1 MKKIFA
7 LILAATMILSTLA
20 LVGCG
25 SNNAADNASSAAA
38 AEVDVVDALKNIWD
52 NYEDEN
58 KFAAMGGG
66 MANPVTD
73 GPGELSLDDT
83 AEVNDKTGVPED
95 KITTIDKA
103 ATLIH
108 MMNANTFSAAAVHAA
123 EGNKAEDVA
132 TTIGDNL
139 KIRQWMCG
147 IPEKHVIIKVGSNT
161 IISAFGANDL
171 ITVFLDKA
179 KVAYPDY
186 TVLLEQ
192 TF

>member
-7 LILAATMILSTLA
+7 LILAVTMILSTLA

-123 EGNKAEDVA
+123 ESVKAEDVA

-139 KIRQWMCG
+139 KIRHWMCG

>member
-1 MKKIFA
+1 
-7 LILAATMILSTLA
+7 
-20 LVGCG
+20 
-25 SNNAADNASSAAA
+25 
-38 AEVDVVDALKNIWD
+38 
-52 NYEDEN
+52 
-58 KFAAMGGG
+58 MGGG

-123 EGNKAEDVA
+123 EGVKAEDVA

>member
-7 LILAATMILSTLA
+7 LILAVTMLLSTLA

-25 SNNAADNASSAAA
+25 ANNADDNASSEAA

-123 EGNKAEDVA
+123 EGVKAEDVA

-179 KVAYPDY
+179 KVAYPEY

>member
-25 SNNAADNASSAAA
+25 SNNAADNASSEAA

>member
-7 LILAATMILSTLA
+7 LILAVTMLLSTLA

-25 SNNAADNASSAAA
+25 ANNADDNASSEAV

-103 ATLIH
+103 ATLVH

-123 EGNKAEDVA
+123 EGVKAEDVA

-147 IPEKHVIIKVGSNT
+147 IPEKHVIIKVGANT

>member
-7 LILAATMILSTLA
+7 LILAVTMLLSTLA

-25 SNNAADNASSAAA
+25 ANNADDNASSEAV

-123 EGNKAEDVA
+123 EGVKAEDVA

-147 IPEKHVIIKVGSNT
+147 IPEKHVIIKVGANT

>member
-7 LILAATMILSTLA
+7 LILAVTMLLSTLA

-25 SNNAADNASSAAA
+25 ANNADDNASSEAV

-123 EGNKAEDVA
+123 EGVKAEDVA

-147 IPEKHVIIKVGSNT
+147 IPEKHVIIKVGANT

-179 KVAYPDY
+179 KVAYPEY

>member
-25 SNNAADNASSAAA
+25 ANNADDNASSEAV

-123 EGNKAEDVA
+123 EGVKAEDVA

-139 KIRQWMCG
+139 KIRHWMCG
-147 IPEKHVIIKVGSNT
+147 IPEKHVIIKVGANT

>member
-7 LILAATMILSTLA
+7 LILAVTMILSTLA

-139 KIRQWMCG
+139 KIRHWMCG
-147 IPEKHVIIKVGSNT
+147 IPEKHVIIKVGANT

>member
-7 LILAATMILSTLA
+7 LILAVTMLLSTLA

-25 SNNAADNASSAAA
+25 DNNADDNASSEAV

-123 EGNKAEDVA
+123 EGVKAEDVA

-147 IPEKHVIIKVGSNT
+147 IPEKHVIIKVGANT

-179 KVAYPDY
+179 KVAYPEY

>member
-7 LILAATMILSTLA
+7 LILAVTMLLSALA

-25 SNNAADNASSAAA
+25 ANNADDNASSEAV

-123 EGNKAEDVA
+123 EGVKAEDVA

-147 IPEKHVIIKVGSNT
+147 IPEKHVIIKVGANT

>member
-7 LILAATMILSTLA
+7 LILAVTMLLSTLA

-25 SNNAADNASSAAA
+25 DNNADDNASSEAV

-123 EGNKAEDVA
+123 EGVKAEDVA

-139 KIRQWMCG
+139 KIRHWMCG

-179 KVAYPDY
+179 KVAYPEY

>member
-7 LILAATMILSTLA
+7 LILAVTMLLSTLA

-179 KVAYPDY
+179 KVAYPEY

>member
-7 LILAATMILSTLA
+7 LILAVTMLLSTLA

-25 SNNAADNASSAAA
+25 ANNADDNASSEAV

-108 MMNANTFSAAAVHAA
+108 MMNANTFSAAAVHSA

-139 KIRQWMCG
+139 KIRHWMCG

>member
-7 LILAATMILSTLA
+7 LILAVTMLLSTLA

-25 SNNAADNASSAAA
+25 SNNADDNASSEAV

-123 EGNKAEDVA
+123 EGVKAEDVA

-139 KIRQWMCG
+139 KIRHWMCG
-147 IPEKHVIIKVGSNT
+147 IPEKHVIIKVGANT

>member
-7 LILAATMILSTLA
+7 LILAVTMLLSTLA

-25 SNNAADNASSAAA
+25 DNNADDNASSEAV

-123 EGNKAEDVA
+123 EGVKAEDVA

-139 KIRQWMCG
+139 KIRHWMCG
-147 IPEKHVIIKVGSNT
+147 IPEKHVIIKVGANT

>member
-7 LILAATMILSTLA
+7 LILAVTMILSTLA

-25 SNNAADNASSAAA
+25 SNNADDNASSEAV

-123 EGNKAEDVA
+123 EGVKAEDVA

>member
-179 KVAYPDY
+179 KVAYPEY

>member
-7 LILAATMILSTLA
+7 LILAVTMILSTLA

-25 SNNAADNASSAAA
+25 ANNAADNASSAAA

-103 ATLIH
+103 ATLVH

-123 EGNKAEDVA
+123 EGVKAEDVA

-139 KIRQWMCG
+139 KIRHWMCG

>member
-7 LILAATMILSTLA
+7 LILAVTMLLSTLA

-25 SNNAADNASSAAA
+25 ANNADDNASSEAV

-103 ATLIH
+103 ATLVH

-123 EGNKAEDVA
+123 EGVKAEDVA

-139 KIRQWMCG
+139 NQFQEFVVVIHRQQTGGFLVPRTTHQNGVLGRGGDDVVHG
-147 IPEKHVIIKVGSNT
+147 IVE
-161 IISAFGANDL
+161 
-171 ITVFLDKA
+171 
-179 KVAYPDY
+179 
-186 TVLLEQ
+186 
-192 TF
+192 

>member
-7 LILAATMILSTLA
+7 LILAVTMILSTLA

-179 KVAYPDY
+179 KVAYPEY

>member
-7 LILAATMILSTLA
+7 LILAVTMILSTLA

-123 EGNKAEDVA
+123 ESVKAEDVA

>member
-7 LILAATMILSTLA
+7 LILAVTMLLSTLA

-25 SNNAADNASSAAA
+25 ANNADDNASSEAV

-123 EGNKAEDVA
+123 EGVKAEDVA

-179 KVAYPDY
+179 KVAYPEY

>member
-7 LILAATMILSTLA
+7 LILAVTMLLSTLA

-25 SNNAADNASSAAA
+25 ANNADDNASSEAV

-103 ATLIH
+103 ATLVH

-123 EGNKAEDVA
+123 EGVKAEDVA

-147 IPEKHVIIKVGSNT
+147 IPEKHVIIKVGANT

-179 KVAYPDY
+179 KVAYPEY

>member
-7 LILAATMILSTLA
+7 LILAVTMLLSTLA

-25 SNNAADNASSAAA
+25 SNNADDNASSEAV

-171 ITVFLDKA
+171 ITVFHDKA

>member
-25 SNNAADNASSAAA
+25 ANNADDNASSEAV

-123 EGNKAEDVA
+123 EGVKAEDVA

-147 IPEKHVIIKVGSNT
+147 IPEKHVIIKVGANT

>member
-7 LILAATMILSTLA
+7 LILAVTMLLSTLA

-25 SNNAADNASSAAA
+25 DNNADDNASSEAV

-103 ATLIH
+103 ATLVH

-123 EGNKAEDVA
+123 EGVKAEDVA

-147 IPEKHVIIKVGSNT
+147 IPEKHVIIKVGANT

>member
-25 SNNAADNASSAAA
+25 ANNADDNASSEAV

-103 ATLIH
+103 ATLVH

-123 EGNKAEDVA
+123 EGVKAEDVA

-147 IPEKHVIIKVGSNT
+147 IPEKHVIIKVGANT

>member
-1 MKKIFA
+1 MKKIFT

-25 SNNAADNASSAAA
+25 SNNADDNASSEAV

-58 KFAAMGGG
+58 KFAAMCGG

-123 EGNKAEDVA
+123 EGVKAEDVA

-147 IPEKHVIIKVGSNT
+147 IPEKHVIIKVGANT

-179 KVAYPDY
+179 KVAYPEY